1 VSINKYLGQ
10 SLKTVGLDLQNPCLA
25 CGQLYVGCLKNN
37 FFLLTPNEKTSNV
50 LYNEALWT
58 LYHEFLIIQNRKY
71 MQVCLFIYFYLDL

>member
-25 CGQLYVGCLKNN
+25 CGQLYVGCLKIN
-37 FFLLTPNEKTSNV
+37 FFFILAPHEKTSNV

-58 LYHEFLIIQNRKY
+58 LYHEFFDNKNRKCT
-71 MQVCLFIYFYLDL
+71 QVF